1 MRHPSR
7 RFISRLIP
15 AVAGVAL
22 LGPAAAAQ
30 AATFTYTGGEQTYQV
45 PSGVWKLRVT
55 ATGAPG
61 GGPSSGLTGGRAAVV
76 SATVPVTPRQLL
88 FLEVGGA
95 GGLPQ
100 GGFNGG
106 ADGGART
113 GLSVYGGGGAS
124 DLRALPRSLGFFSL
138 ESRGLVA
145 AGGGGSAWP
154 AAAGGDAGAP
164 GGANGDPSVAGG
176 AGEFFAG
183 GAGGA
188 CDGVPAGC
196 GTPGTFG
203 AGGAGGASG
212 DGAET
217 RIGGGGGGG
226 LFGGGGGGAVFG
238 FGVGGGGGGSS
249 VVAFGGTVGVAD
261 LTAAPGFEIIPIPG
275 RRPADPD
282 CYGRSIAMYAHDYDG
297 IRNAAEAYGV
307 TIHEGHN
314 LVLALCGRSS
324 GTVPTP

>member
-1 MRHPSR
+1 MRRTPR
-7 RFISRLIP
+7 RSIALRIA
-15 AVAGVAL
+15 AVAVAAS
-22 LGPAAAAQ
+22 LGPAAGAH
-30 AATFTYTGGEQTYQV
+30 AATFSSTGAEQTYQV
-45 PSGVWKLRVT
+45 PPGVWKVRIT

-61 GGPSSGLTGGRAAVV
+61 GGPATGLTGGRASTV
-76 SATVPVTPRQLL
+76 SATVPVIPRQLL
-88 FLEVGGA
+88 FVEVGGP
-95 GGLPQ
+95 GGHPQ

-124 DLRALPRSLGFFSL
+124 DVRSLPQSLGFESL
-138 ESRGLVA
+138 ASRGLVA
-145 AGGGGSAWP
+145 AGGGGSASP

-176 AGEFFAG
+176 AGWYFG

-188 CDGVPAGC
+188 CDGVPDGC
-196 GTPGTFG
+196 GAQGTFG

-217 RIGGGGGGG
+217 RMGGGGGGG
-226 LFGGGGGGAVFG
+226 LFGGGGGAGVFG
-238 FGVGGGGGGSS
+238 FGVGGGGGGSWFVPS
-249 VVAFGGTVGVAD
+249 GGTVGLAD
-261 LTAAPGFEIIPIPG
+261 LGSSPRVEIVAVQG
-275 RRPADPD
+275 QRPADPA
-282 CYGRSIAMYAHDYDG
+282 CYGRSIAMYARDFGG
-297 IRNAAEAYGV
+297 IPNAAEAYGV

-314 LVLALCGRSS
+314 IVLALCGRSS